1 MAQDL
6 NAEPNTP
13 INFSDI
19 APTIN
24 GAEIINFLVP
34 PPIFQETSFDNY
46 LPDAAYPSQARAV
59 GLLRTFLNPTPL
71 KRSFFGKKSAD
82 APESIQTSG
91 VYLDG
96 GFGVGKTHLL
106 ASLWHS
112 AKGRK
117 YFGTF
122 MQYTALVG
130 AIGYQKTVDLL
141 TGASFIAIDEFELD
155 DPGDTMM
162 MTRLLRGLMESGTR
176 IAATSNTEPTALG
189 EGRFA
194 AQDFIRE
201 ISAMSANFTVLRI
214 DGEDYRHRES
224 DAVAKVVTTDEV
236 NKWASKHASQGELIA
251 ITTFDSLIKHLE
263 SIHPAR
269 YAKIAEMI
277 AGIGITDVHEL
288 KDQSQALRF
297 VALIDRLYDSEV
309 PVVASGSPLSSVF
322 SKTMLAGGYKKK
334 YLRAISRLI
343 ALTHIS

>member
-1 MAQDL
+1 MS
-6 NAEPNTP
+6 
-13 INFSDI
+13 FSDI
-19 APTIN
+19 TPTIS
-24 GAEIINFLVP
+24 GAEIIKFLVP
-34 PPIFQETSFDNY
+34 PPIFQDTSFDNY

-59 GLLRTFLNPTPL
+59 ALLRTFLNPTPV
-71 KRSFFGKKSAD
+71 KRSFFGKKAAD
-82 APESIQTSG
+82 APESLQTPG

-106 ASLWHS
+106 ASLWHT

-162 MTRLLRGLMESGTR
+162 MTRLLRGLMDSGTK
-176 IAATSNTEPTALG
+176 IAATSNTEPNALG

-224 DAVAKVVTTDEV
+224 DAVARVVSTAEV
-236 NKWASKHASQGELIA
+236 EEWAAQQAKTGAVIA
-251 ITTFDSLIKHLE
+251 ITDFDSLVKHLE

-269 YAKIAEMI
+269 YAKIAEML
-277 AGIGITDVHEL
+277 AGLGITDVHEL

-297 VALIDRLYDSEV
+297 VALVDRLYDSEV
-309 PVVASGSPLSSVF
+309 SIVASGIPLSSVF
-322 SKTMLAGGYKKK
+322 SRSMLAGGYKKK
-334 YLRAISRLI
+334 YLRAVSRLF
-343 ALTHIS
+343 ALTSE